1 MISHQTDSKNLEQYL
16 VGLTG
21 NICSGKSKAAEYFE
35 ELGAYVIDL
44 DKVVHELYDKNIS
57 LRYSLYKNFGLG
69 IFNKK
74 LKVDRGRLGSIVFND
89 KSKLKKLE
97 GIVWPYVNK
106 ETERRV
112 KNKKG
117 IIMVEAAL
125 LYESG
130 LDKKFDKNIL
140 VIVDEEKQVKRLMK
154 KKNINKE
161 EALKRVRA
169 QMPQLE
175 KVGKSNYIIK
185 NNGTLKLLK
194 RNVEHVWRNL
204 NYDFSQKSNISTL
217 A

>member
-1 MISHQTDSKNLEQYL
+1 MISHQTDSRNLEQYL

-21 NICSGKSKAAEYFE
+21 NICSGKSKVAEYFE
-35 ELGAYVIDL
+35 ELGAYIIDL

-57 LRYSLYKNFGLG
+57 LRYRLYKNFGLR
-69 IFNKK
+69 ISNKK
-74 LKVDRGRLGSIVFND
+74 LKVNRKKLGEIVFSD

-97 GIVWPYVNK
+97 EIVWPYVNK
-106 ETERRV
+106 ETERRI

-130 LDKKFDKNIL
+130 LDKKFDKNVL
-140 VIVDEEKQVKRLMK
+140 VIVDEEKQIKRLMK
-154 KKNINKE
+154 KKNVSKE
-161 EALKRVRA
+161 EALKKVRI
-169 QMPQLE
+169 QVPQLE
-175 KVGKSNYIIK
+175 KIGKSNYIIK

-204 NYDFSQKSNISTL
+204 NYDFSQKK
-217 A
+217 